1 MSRAVVEWTKRGVR
15 IYSTCFSS
23 ARLRQMSSSVSAREA
38 SVSSRRLSGALRSM
52 FTLPMRADS
61 PARSVS
67 SISRQA
73 ASLWMVAKAEKRRVP
88 LAHIRLRNRFHA
100 ASAKSASP

>member
-1 MSRAVVEWTKRGVR
+1 
-15 IYSTCFSS
+15 
-23 ARLRQMSSSVSAREA
+23 
-38 SVSSRRLSGALRSM
+38 M